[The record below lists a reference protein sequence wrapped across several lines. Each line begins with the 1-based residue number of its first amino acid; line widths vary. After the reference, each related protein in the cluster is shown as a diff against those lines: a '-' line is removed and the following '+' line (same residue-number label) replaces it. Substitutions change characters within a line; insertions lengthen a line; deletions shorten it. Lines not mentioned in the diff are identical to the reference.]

1 MHITDTYPAS
11 FAVLVGTL
19 DNLADADLT
28 SETPCTG
35 LDARRPAGPH
45 RRPAARVRLRSA
57 WRDEL
62 SDWHVDKATADSA
75 AALDDVRRSAFRSV
89 ADISAAIAN
98 QRVVPLAEFHR
109 TVPAT
114 TAAGMQ
120 VVDNLAHAW
129 DISRA
134 RRREFTIDDELVA
147 LALAITE
154 KIPTDPAGR
163 GPEFSFGPA
172 LEASDRPPFDRFLAL
187 LGRDPAWVA
196 PPGLSSSR

>member
-1 MHITDTYPAS
+1 MHITDAYPAS

-28 SETPCTG
+28 SATPCTG
-35 LDARRPAGPH
+35 WTLADLLAHTVAQQHGFAC
-45 RRPAARVRLRSA
+45 AARG
-57 WRDEL
+57 RDEL
-62 SDWHVDKATADSA
+62 SDWQVNKAPADSA
-75 AALDDVRRSAFRSV
+75 ATLDDVRRSAFRSV
-89 ADISAAIAN
+89 ADISAAIAS

-134 RRREFTIDDELVA
+134 RRRELTIDGELVA
-147 LALAITE
+147 LALSITE

-172 LEASDRPPFDRFLAL
+172 LEASDRLPFDRFLAL

-196 PPGLSSSR
+196 QPGLSSSR